1 MIKFT
6 RILFLGMILV
16 LLNSCAKPTVVNVVM
31 PGDEDLN
38 CKQLEEAVA
47 EAQNFKRKAEFTKE
61 GTGGNTAR
69 VILFWP
75 AWAKTLHNA
84 DIAIVAADDRNY
96 HLLKIMRKKNCKGI
110 DSINAETS
118 TTSSSKNNISKELN
132 ELNALYKSGALTED
146 EFKEAKSKVLDK

>member
-118 TTSSSKNNISKELN
+118 TNSSSKNNISKELN
-132 ELNALYKSGALTED
+132 DLNALYKSGALTED
-146 EFKEAKSKVLDK
+146 EFKEAKKKVLDK